1 MGASRHLG
9 LPSSV
14 LTLIWALAA
23 AREAC
28 HKSAAM
34 QPPDPMLLHAFS
46 LLQAGQPQQALALFQ
61 QLAARNDPG
70 ALATLAH
77 LTWSGDLVP
86 QSFPLGR
93 EYYHR
98 AGEAGHEVSGFY
110 ATNLL
115 ASGLAGPRDW
125 PEALRRLRREAAR
138 NPVRARILAK
148 LASLVLTND
157 GDPVTPPR
165 GEMLSEN
172 PQITLFRG
180 AFSPAE
186 CAYFFEVEKPDFKR
200 ANVLDE
206 RDGSERPDPIR
217 TSEESH
223 IHWLIEDPLIHAF
236 NRRLAAMSGTDV
248 KQGEPLQI
256 LRYRP
261 GQQYRAHLDYIAG
274 AANQRVKTALLY
286 LNQDYGGGE
295 TAFPSVGLTVK
306 GRIGDVLLF
315 RNALDDGKVDKRSEH
330 AGLPV
335 LEGVKLIATRW
346 IRERE
351 HIV

>member
-1 MGASRHLG
+1 
-9 LPSSV
+9 
-14 LTLIWALAA
+14 
-23 AREAC
+23 
-28 HKSAAM
+28 M

-46 LLQAGQPQQALALFQ
+46 LLQAGQPQDALAMFR

-70 ALATLAH
+70 ALATLAQ

-86 QSFPLGR
+86 KSFPLGR

-98 AGEAGHEVSGFY
+98 AGEAGHAASAAY

-125 PEALRRLRREAAR
+125 PEAIRRLRREAALD
-138 NPVRARILAK
+138 PARARTLAM
-148 LASLVLTND
+148 LATLDLTD
-157 GDPVTPPR
+157 EGDPATPPR
-165 GEMLSEN
+165 GELLCES
-172 PQITLFRG
+172 PQVMLFRG

-217 TSEESH
+217 TSEETH

-236 NRRLAAMSGTDV
+236 NRRLAAMSGTEV
-248 KQGEPLQI
+248 SQGEPLQI
-256 LRYRP
+256 LRYQP
-261 GQQYRAHLDYIAG
+261 GQQYRPHVDYIAG
-274 AANQRVKTALLY
+274 ATNQRIKTALLY
-286 LNQDYGGGE
+286 LNEDYAGGE
-295 TAFPSVGLTVK
+295 TAFPAVGLTVK

-315 RNALDDGKVDKRSEH
+315 RNALPDGKVDKMSEH

-335 LEGVKLIATRW
+335 LQGAKFLATRW
-346 IRERE
+346 IRAGE
-351 HIV
+351 HKG